1 MVGATGAGKSTVL
14 RLILRQYAAQSGS
27 IAWAGRPLHDYQ
39 LAALNRAISWVPQ
52 EPFLFSAS
60 IAENIALAKADASPA
75 EIEEAARLASIHDD
89 IMRMPQGYATPVG
102 EKGIALSGGQRQ
114 RDASRAGHCSQADD
128 EGFLGGDHQP

>member
-1 MVGATGAGKSTVL
+1 MT
-14 RLILRQYAAQSGS
+14 
-27 IAWAGRPLHDYQ
+27 
-39 LAALNRAISWVPQ
+39 WVPPG
-52 EPFLFSAS
+52 PFLFSAS

-114 RDASRAGHCSQADD
+114 RVAIARAMLTDAPLLLLDD
-128 EGFLGGDHQP
+128 ALSAVDTQTETDILHHLRSARWGARP